1 MPLESIDS
9 WDSIKETNKWLM
21 NCMSDD
27 IEHCNGKWKLQTE
40 KGRFEYTAIEIHCG
54 KYHKR
59 VNHPFIFSIQQK
71 STYLEKQLIN

>member
-27 IEHCNGKWKLQTE
+27 IENCNGKWKLQTE
-40 KGRFEYTAIEIHCG
+40 KGRFEHTAIEIHCG
-54 KYHKR
+54 
-59 VNHPFIFSIQQK
+59 
-71 STYLEKQLIN
+71 STIKQLIIYLSFNPIRFRKTLTSKSN